1 MSKELNFPD
10 ENWIST
16 LVKQSLEEDIK
27 TGDVTTDVTVNQE
40 VSATGFITARE
51 AGFVAGLPLVSKI
64 YNELDSEVCVKLLV
78 ADGQRVEAGQEI
90 VSLSGKAASLLT
102 GERTVLNFLQHLS
115 GIASL
120 TAKYVEQVS
129 GTDCMVLDTRK
140 TLPGYRALAKY
151 AVRCGGGNNHRMGL
165 YDRILMKDNHWASK
179 DLSLAELVEIGRQK
193 YPELAIEIEVDTME
207 QLAEILPLKIDWI
220 LLDNFTHK
228 QVAEAISLRN
238 TLEPDSWKTKFE
250 ASGNVNLETVNGY
263 ARAGVDAVSVG
274 RLTHSV
280 IAMDI
285 GLDFSAGDSDD

>member
-1 MSKELNFPD
+1 MPKELNFPE

-27 TGDVTTDVTVNQE
+27 TGDVTTDVTVNHE
-40 VSATGFITARE
+40 VSATGFIAARE
-51 AGFVAGLPLVSKI
+51 SGFIAGLPLVSKI
-64 YNELDSEVCVKLLV
+64 YNELDSGVCVKLLMT
-78 ADGQRVEAGQEI
+78 DGQRVEAGQKI
-90 VSLSGKAASLLT
+90 VSLIGKAASLLT
-102 GERTVLNFLQHLS
+102 GERTVLNFLQQLS
-115 GIASL
+115 GIATL

-151 AVRCGGGNNHRMGL
+151 AVRCGGGFNHRMGL
-165 YDRILMKDNHWASK
+165 YDRILMKDNHWASR
-179 DLSLAELVEIGRQK
+179 DLSLAELVATGRQK

-220 LLDNFTHK
+220 LLDNFTHE
-228 QVAEAISLRN
+228 QVAEAISLRR
-238 TLEPDSWKTKFE
+238 TLETDGWKTKFE
-250 ASGNVNLETVNGY
+250 SSGNINLETVSGY
-263 ARAGVDAVSVG
+263 AQTGVDAVSVG

-285 GLDFSAGDSDD
+285 GLDFCAGDSDD

>member
-1 MSKELNFPD
+1 MHKELNFPD

-16 LVKQSLEEDIK
+16 LVKQSLEEDIQ

-51 AGFVAGLPLVSKI
+51 AGFVAGLQLVSKI
-64 YNELDSEVCVKLLV
+64 YNELDSEVCVELLV
-78 ADGQRVEAGQEI
+78 ADGQRVEAGQKI
-90 VSLSGKAASLLT
+90 AMLTGKAASLLT
-102 GERTVLNFLQHLS
+102 GERTVLNFLQQLC

-120 TAKYVEQVS
+120 TAKYVDQVS

-151 AVRCGGGNNHRMGL
+151 AVRCGGGHNHRMGL
-165 YDRILMKDNHWASK
+165 YDRILMKDNHWASR
-179 DLSLAELVEIGRQK
+179 DLPLIELVAAGRRK
-193 YPELAIEIEVDTME
+193 YPELEIEIEVDTME

-220 LLDNFTHK
+220 LLDNFTNE
-228 QVAEAISLRN
+228 QVTDAISLRE
-238 TLEPDSWKTKFE
+238 TLEPAGWKTKFE
-250 ASGNVNLETVNGY
+250 SSGNVNLETVSGY
-263 ARAGVDAVSVG
+263 AQAGVDAVSVG

-285 GLDFSAGDSDD
+285 GLDFSAGDSYD

>member
-1 MSKELNFPD
+1 MHKELKFPD

-16 LVKQSLEEDIK
+16 LVQQSLEEDIQ
-27 TGDVTTDVTVNQE
+27 TGDVTTDVTVNPE

-64 YNELDSEVCVKLLV
+64 YSELDSEVCVELLV
-78 ADGQRVEAGQEI
+78 ADGQEVEAGQRI
-90 VSLSGKAASLLT
+90 ATLNGKAASLLT
-102 GERTVLNFLQHLS
+102 GERTVLNFLQQLC

-151 AVRCGGGNNHRMGL
+151 AVRCGGGCNHRMGL
-165 YDRILMKDNHWASK
+165 YDRILMKDNHWASR
-179 DLSLAELVEIGRQK
+179 DLSLAELVASGRKK
-193 YPELAIEIEVDTME
+193 YPELEIEIEVDTME

-220 LLDNFTHK
+220 LLDNFTHE
-228 QVAEAISLRN
+228 QVAEAISLRK
-238 TLEPDSWKTKFE
+238 TLEPDDWKTKFE
-250 ASGNVNLETVNGY
+250 SSGNVNIETVSGY
-263 ARAGVDAVSVG
+263 AKAGVDAVSVG